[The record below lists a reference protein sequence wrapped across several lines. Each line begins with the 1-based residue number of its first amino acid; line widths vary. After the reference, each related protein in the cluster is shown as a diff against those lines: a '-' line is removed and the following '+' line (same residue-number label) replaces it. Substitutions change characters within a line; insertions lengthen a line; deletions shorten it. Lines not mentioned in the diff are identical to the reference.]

1 MTSAFASLV
10 NGGSYYRPHVV
21 KEIQSESGSV
31 IQSISK
37 ELVRTTVSE
46 QTTQTIL
53 SALEQTVTSGTG
65 TKAAVDG
72 YRIGGKTGTA
82 EKYDEDGKRANSINL
97 VSFLSAAPI
106 DNPKVVV
113 YVLLDE
119 PDVTDQANGAK
130 LAANMTGRIYKELLP
145 YMQIFPEGQ
154 TAVTT
159 PAETSSDNAV
169 ASESD
174 SIESSD
180 SLSAETDGVAPEEAT
195 ESESTAETKLSSQEL
210 KNLINDYGMAP
221 QKREHVRE

>member
-1 MTSAFASLV
+1 
-10 NGGSYYRPHVV
+10 
-21 KEIQSESGSV
+21 
-31 IQSISK
+31 
-37 ELVRTTVSE
+37 
-46 QTTQTIL
+46 
-53 SALEQTVTSGTG
+53 
-65 TKAAVDG
+65 
-72 YRIGGKTGTA
+72 
-82 EKYDEDGKRANSINL
+82 
-97 VSFLSAAPI
+97 
-106 DNPKVVV
+106 
-113 YVLLDE
+113 
-119 PDVTDQANGAK
+119 
-130 LAANMTGRIYKELLP
+130 MTGRIYKELLP

-195 ESESTAETKLSSQEL
+195 ESESTAETKLILGL

>member
-1 MTSAFASLV
+1 M
-10 NGGSYYRPHVV
+10 
-21 KEIQSESGSV
+21 
-31 IQSISK
+31 
-37 ELVRTTVSE
+37 
-46 QTTQTIL
+46 
-53 SALEQTVTSGTG
+53 
-65 TKAAVDG
+65 
-72 YRIGGKTGTA
+72 
-82 EKYDEDGKRANSINL
+82 
-97 VSFLSAAPI
+97 
-106 DNPKVVV
+106 
-113 YVLLDE
+113 LLDE

-210 KNLINDYGMAP
+210 KNLINDYGRAP

>member
-1 MTSAFASLV
+1 M
-10 NGGSYYRPHVV
+10 
-21 KEIQSESGSV
+21 
-31 IQSISK
+31 
-37 ELVRTTVSE
+37 RTTVSE

-53 SALEQTVTSGTG
+53 STLEQTVISGTG

-159 PAETSSDNAV
+159 PAETSSDNTV